1 MHQWLHWNDFLYSK
15 SVTNVFL
22 LTCKIVNQPTSV
34 PDDAAW
40 ILHRNI
46 ERIKMYKLLRLNS
59 HESLA
64 VKINAFQTNHT
75 HETRG
80 VTNQN
85 LRFQRAN
92 LTKFQYSFLYRGINF
107 WNSTPLDLR
116 NIPDD
121 VNTFKRLLKVFL
133 LS

>member
-46 ERIKMYKLLRLNS
+46 ERIKMYKLLVILFMLKIHALKNIYMYYIYIYT
-59 HESLA
+59 SLYICLIYL
-64 VKINAFQTNHT
+64 KMKSP
-75 HETRG
+75 TRPI
-80 VTNQN
+80 
-85 LRFQRAN
+85 
-92 LTKFQYSFLYRGINF
+92 K
-107 WNSTPLDLR
+107 
-116 NIPDD
+116 
-121 VNTFKRLLKVFL
+121 
-133 LS
+133 